1 MQLSRTFRDPL
12 IPVPVRKRET
22 KHSNARFSYLSRWLL
37 VRNEQLINF
46 SFAFPLSCP
55 ALANEITLITSF
67 HRGEEIRCSRESL
80 HRVKLLQLPKS
91 SSLVKNCVYQDRPG
105 NHFTVSN
112 DERRQ
117 DGGKLRLYE
126 SKSREDF
133 RSKKDNR
140 GEGRELRENAS
151 FER

>member
-1 MQLSRTFRDPL
+1 M
-12 IPVPVRKRET
+12 
-22 KHSNARFSYLSRWLL
+22 
-37 VRNEQLINF
+37 
-46 SFAFPLSCP
+46 
-55 ALANEITLITSF
+55 
-67 HRGEEIRCSRESL
+67 
-80 HRVKLLQLPKS
+80 
-91 SSLVKNCVYQDRPG
+91 KNCVYQDRPG